1 MHDSNGNSDAGGHDH
16 AEDHPATSGGDD
28 RNAPLPVLSRD
39 AALSW
44 ARAFTGTMAECAG
57 AVVRP
62 ETAVERFYDCV
73 GRRGEVAEDGRF
85 QLFFYVRARLATEAH
100 VAAAVRLARALRANG
115 YQVSGWHQQER
126 SDRPVALDMV
136 HVRQKAYV
144 SAESTGVDEM
154 TFATRTGCLLPPGVR
169 QQRL

>member
-44 ARAFTGTMAECAG
+44 TRAFTGTMAECAG

-100 VAAAVRLARALRANG
+100 VAAAVRLAGQLGVTEAALLSALP
-115 YQVSGWHQQER
+115 YASSSGR
-126 SDRPVALDMV
+126 VVTSVAAKSSGPVK
-136 HVRQKAYV
+136 R
-144 SAESTGVDEM
+144 
-154 TFATRTGCLLPPGVR
+154 
-169 QQRL
+169 